1 MMETILEILLTLK
14 EEEMEV
20 IEEDTE
26 EIEEAEVVLEEIEVT
41 KEDLEEIEEI
51 EVTEVMVTLKEEMKG
66 KMVDG
71 IKEIPT
77 GKMMLLNQLNSTM
90 ILEMI
95 ILSLK
100 KLKILNSLNQL
111 MKEPAQHIQ
120 EILN

>member
-1 MMETILEILLTLK
+1 METILEILLTLK

-26 EIEEAEVVLEEIEVT
+26 VIEEAEVVLEEIEVT

-100 KLKILNSLNQL
+100 KLKI
-111 MKEPAQHIQ
+111 
-120 EILN
+120 

>member
-1 MMETILEILLTLK
+1 METILEILLTLK